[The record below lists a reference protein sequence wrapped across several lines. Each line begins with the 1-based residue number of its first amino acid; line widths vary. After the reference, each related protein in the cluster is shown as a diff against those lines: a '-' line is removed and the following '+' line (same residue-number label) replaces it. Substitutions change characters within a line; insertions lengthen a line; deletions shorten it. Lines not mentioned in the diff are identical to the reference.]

1 MKIIKNH
8 IKTYLNYPIDG
19 IKYYDLNPV
28 YKNQKIRNLLVKKC
42 IDLIKDEKYD
52 YIALIE
58 ARGFLIGSII
68 ADKLKKGIVLCRSK
82 KNRLPGKIFTVKHKL
97 EYGEATMQVQE
108 GKGNVLI
115 FDDVIATGGTGNGA
129 YTVLKKAGYNPVSA
143 LYLVELSK
151 LNPISQIPFKSA
163 IVF

>member
-1 MKIIKNH
+1 MEYIKDY

-28 YKNQKIRNLLVKKC
+28 YKNPKIRNLLVQKC
-42 IDLIKDEKYD
+42 IDLIKDEEYE

-58 ARGFLIGSII
+58 ARGFLIGSIL
-68 ADKLKKGIVLCRSK
+68 ADKLNKGIVLCRSK
-82 KNRLPGKIFTVKHKL
+82 KNRLPGKIYTVKHKL

-143 LYLVELSK
+143 LYLVELSNLK
-151 LNPISQIPFKSA
+151 PISQIPFKSA
-163 IVF
+163 IVY

>member
-1 MKIIKNH
+1 MNNIKKH
-8 IKTYLNYPIDG
+8 IKSYMDYPIPG

-28 YKNQKIRNLLVKKC
+28 YKAPKIRNMLVEKC
-42 IDLIKDEKYD
+42 VDLIKEEEYD

-58 ARGFLIGSII
+58 ARGFLIGSIL
-68 ADKLKKGIVLCRSK
+68 ADKLNKGIILCRSK

-129 YTVLKKAGYNPVSA
+129 YTVLKKSGYNPVSA
-143 LYLVELSK
+143 LYLVELSS
-151 LNPISQIPFKSA
+151 LNPKSQIPYKSA
-163 IVF
+163 IVY

>member
-1 MKIIKNH
+1 MKKIKEH

-28 YKNQKIRNLLVKKC
+28 YKNAKIRTQLVNNC
-42 IDLIKDEKYD
+42 IELIKNEKYD
-52 YIALIE
+52 NIALIE

-97 EYGEATMQVQE
+97 EYGEATMQVQKGS
-108 GKGNVLI
+108 GKVLI

-129 YTVLKKAGYNPVSA
+129 YTVLKKAGYDPVSA
-143 LYLVELSK
+143 LYLVELTKLKPKSK
-151 LNPISQIPFKSA
+151 IPYKSA
-163 IVF
+163 IQY

>member
-58 ARGFLIGSII
+58 ARGFLIGSIL
-68 ADKLKKGIVLCRSK
+68 ADKLNKGIVLCRSK
-82 KNRLPGKIFTVKHKL
+82 KNR
-97 EYGEATMQVQE
+97 
-108 GKGNVLI
+108 
-115 FDDVIATGGTGNGA
+115 
-129 YTVLKKAGYNPVSA
+129 
-143 LYLVELSK
+143 
-151 LNPISQIPFKSA
+151 
-163 IVF
+163 

>member
-1 MKIIKNH
+1 MEDIKDY

-28 YKNQKIRNLLVKKC
+28 YKDPKIRNLLVQKC
-42 IDLIKDEKYD
+42 IDLIKDEEYE

-58 ARGFLIGSII
+58 ARGFLIGSIL
-68 ADKLKKGIVLCRSK
+68 ADKLNKGIVLCRSK
-82 KNRLPGKIFTVKHKL
+82 KNRLPGKIYTVKHKL

-129 YTVLKKAGYNPVSA
+129 YTVLKKGGYNPVSA
-143 LYLVELSK
+143 LYLIELSK
-151 LNPISQIPFKSA
+151 LKPISEIPFKSA
-163 IVF
+163 IVY

>member
-1 MKIIKNH
+1 MEKIKKH
-8 IKTYLNYPIDG
+8 IKTYLDYPIDG

-28 YKNQKIRNLLVKKC
+28 YKNPKIRKELVNNC
-42 IDLIKDEKYD
+42 IQLIKDIQYD

-58 ARGFLIGSII
+58 ARGFLIGSIL

-108 GKGNVLI
+108 GSGKVLI

-129 YTVLKKAGYNPVSA
+129 YSVLKKAGYNPVYA
-143 LYLVELSK
+143 LYLVELTK
-151 LNPISQIPFKSA
+151 LKPKSNIPYKSV
-163 IVF
+163 IQY